1 MPEIRI
7 MLTVLAPAK
16 INLSLEVIRGRSDGY
31 HDLLSVVQTVSLADA
46 LSLRPGPG
54 RSIRCLDHELERG
67 NLAERAAGILA
78 ERFGVSDGVRIDLHK
93 RIPVAAGLGGGS
105 TDAAAALAGLSRFW
119 ELEAGC
125 RELEPIAA
133 EIGSDVPFFLYGGT
147 ALVSGRGEIVTS
159 LPAPRSTWYLL
170 ANPGFP
176 VSTARIYEQLP
187 ADDWANG
194 ETTRH
199 IASQIQETGQVS
211 LGINALQ
218 ATLFRLYPAAH
229 ECFQAVSAVS
239 GGRAL
244 VSGSGP
250 TIIAHF
256 QSLRE
261 AESAARTLNPAVPW
275 TAVVRG
281 IERTGWETPC
291 A

>member
-1 MPEIRI
+1 

-16 INLSLEVIRGRSDGY
+16 INLSLEVLRGRSDGY

-133 EIGSDVPFFLYGGT
+133 EIGSDVPFFLQGGR
-147 ALVSGRGEIVTS
+147 ARVEGRGEKVTREATRGGWFAIAW
-159 LPAPRSTWYLL
+159 PGIEL
-170 ANPGFP
+170 ATSA
-176 VSTARIYEQLP
+176 VYE
-187 ADDWANG
+187 AWD
-194 ETTRH
+194 
-199 IASQIQETGQVS
+199 ETGGRS
-211 LGINALQ
+211 LRHAAERVEPKLK
-218 ATLFRLYPAAH
+218 AFADRLGA
-229 ECFQAVSAVS
+229 
-239 GGRAL
+239 GWTMTG
-244 VSGSGP
+244 SGSAFFKPAG
-250 TIIAHF
+250 TRQEANQAIAE
-256 QSLRE
+256 LE
-261 AESAARTLNPAVPW
+261 CW
-275 TAVVRG
+275 TAVATAVA
-281 IERTGWETPC
+281 IPAASAVATPP
-291 A
+291 ASAVE